1 MPSAIWTGTISFGL
15 VTVPVR
21 AVSAT
26 RSRDVRFNQLEGA
39 TGARIRYRRVSEQT
53 GEEVPTDQIVKGYEI
68 SPGQYVTVTDD
79 EMKALAPKSSRTIDI
94 EDFVD
99 LDDIDPVYFE
109 QPYYL
114 APDPNALKPYRLLV
128 ETMTELRKVAI
139 GRFVM
144 RSKEHL
150 VAIRPVDG
158 LLCLETM
165 RYADEI
171 VPASEVVGPLAEGD
185 EPRERELEM
194 ARQLVSSLASEFDPE
209 RYHDAY
215 REELL
220 ALIERK
226 AAGEEIVA
234 RPAAEET
241 GKVLDLMAALE
252 ASLARAGRAPS
263 ATEGDDAA
271 DRAGDEAEGDERASK
286 APARTRKAAARKAPA
301 KAKAAKKAAP
311 RAAST
316 GKAQKAAKAP
326 AARKSTRAKKT
337 A

>member
-26 RSRDVRFNQLEGA
+26 KSRDVRFNQLEQS

-53 GEEVPTDQIVKGYEI
+53 GDEVPTDQIVKGYEI

-79 EMKALAPKSSRTIDI
+79 EMKALAPKASRTIDI

-114 APDPNALKPYRLLV
+114 APDPNAVKPYRLLV
-128 ETMTELRKVAI
+128 DAMTELRKVAI

-144 RSKEHL
+144 RSKERL
-150 VAIRPVDG
+150 VAIRPIDG

-171 VPASEVVGPLAEGD
+171 VPVSEVVPPLEEGH
-185 EPRERELEM
+185 EPTERELEM
-194 ARQLVSSLASEFDPE
+194 ARQLVSSLATGFDPGK
-209 RYHDAY
+209 YHDAY

-220 ALIERK
+220 GLIEQK

-234 RPAAEET
+234 RPAAEES

-252 ASLARAGRAPS
+252 ASLARAGAG
-263 ATEGDDAA
+263 AGEAA
-271 DRAGDEAEGDERASK
+271 ETT
-286 APARTRKAAARKAPA
+286 PARKAAPRKAAPA
-301 KAKAAKKAAP
+301 KPAPKKAATPKKAAP
-311 RAAST
+311 
-316 GKAQKAAKAP
+316 KAATKKAAP
-326 AARKSTRAKKT
+326 VKQAPAKKT
-337 A
+337 ATRKSA

>member
-26 RSRDVRFNQLEGA
+26 RSLDVRFNQLEGA

-53 GEEVPTDQIVKGYEI
+53 GDEVPNDKIVKGYGI
-68 SPGQYVTVTDD
+68 SPGQYVTVTDE
-79 EMKALAPKSSRTIDI
+79 EMKALAPKASRTIDV

-114 APDPNALKPYRLLV
+114 VPDPNAIKPYRLLV
-128 ETMTELRKVAI
+128 DAMTELRKVAI

-144 RSKEHL
+144 RSKERL
-150 VAIRPVDG
+150 VAIRPLDG

-171 VPASEVVGPLAEGD
+171 VPAADVVPPLEEGE
-185 EPRERELEM
+185 EPSARELDM
-194 ARQLVSSLASEFDPE
+194 ARQLVTSLAADFEPE
-209 RYHDAY
+209 KYHDGY

-220 ALIERK
+220 GLIERK

-234 RPAAEET
+234 RPAAEES

-252 ASLARAGRAPS
+252 ASLARAGRAPES
-263 ATEGDDAA
+263 ADAGGSA
-271 DRAGDEAEGDERASK
+271 AR
-286 APARTRKAAARKAPA
+286 PAKKAAATKSAEKAASKKAAPKKAAATKSAGKATAKKAPA
-301 KAKAAKKAAP
+301 KKAA
-311 RAAST
+311 T
-316 GKAQKAAKAP
+316 
-326 AARKSTRAKKT
+326 RKSA
-337 A
+337 